1 MCNELIIEPTEQIN
15 KSLDSAEIVELSE
28 SKSNESGEQQEENCG
43 EPELSVHA
51 QYILLEAL
59 NNLKKILGEMA
70 QEHKHPIHHLISRC
84 GDPDPGKSGSMVWAW
99 ILFLRVWA
107 VS

>member
-1 MCNELIIEPTEQIN
+1 
-15 KSLDSAEIVELSE
+15 
-28 SKSNESGEQQEENCG
+28 
-43 EPELSVHA
+43 VHA

-84 GDPDPGKSGSMVWAW
+84 G
-99 ILFLRVWA
+99 
-107 VS
+107 VSFFIF